1 MLGRSREF
9 AAAGAWFVYENNGVE
24 ILESKG
30 PIRTK
35 LKVEVNE
42 SLLSLLN
49 IIDRKFVFF
58 FCFQGFAKKFWIK
71 YNVFFLLYRCS
82 QGTGTR
88 MLPMTIN
95 I

>member
-58 FCFQGFAKKFWIK
+58 FLFSRFCQEILDQIQC
-71 YNVFFLLYRCS
+71 FLL
-82 QGTGTR
+82 T
-88 MLPMTIN
+88 L
-95 I
+95 

>member
-49 IIDRKFVFF
+49 IIDRKFVYFF
-58 FCFQGFAKKFWIK
+58 FVFKVLPRNFGSNTMFSSYFIGVPKEQARVCF
-71 YNVFFLLYRCS
+71 L
-82 QGTGTR
+82 
-88 MLPMTIN
+88 
-95 I
+95 

>member
-58 FCFQGFAKKFWIK
+58 FFVFKVLPRNFGSNTMFSSYFKGVPKEQARVCF
-71 YNVFFLLYRCS
+71 L
-82 QGTGTR
+82 
-88 MLPMTIN
+88 
-95 I
+95 